1 MNVKNRRGFKFME
14 LEEFIKTKKRDFSAR
29 QTQTN
34 RFLRL
39 KTLVALTNKH
49 TSMYLLNEIPEGN
62 FLTLQDAKNYC
73 LKLPNNPF
81 EMVEGEA
88 NAKICSDYHRLC
100 IKGEIVEGDKQ
111 LLNAKSLGIN
121 RVAYFNVQLARQL
134 IKEQK
139 DSKVKTQMQE
149 RLKLI
154 NELPNRE
161 GYNPL

>member
-1 MNVKNRRGFKFME
+1 ME
-14 LEEFIKTKKRDFSAR
+14 IEEFIKDKKRQFSAR

-39 KTLVALTNKH
+39 KTLVGLTNKH

-62 FLTLQDAKNYC
+62 YLTLQDAKNFC
-73 LKLPNNPF
+73 LKIANNPF
-81 EMVEGEA
+81 DMVEGEA
-88 NAKICSDYHRLC
+88 NAKICSDYHKLC
-100 IKGEIVEGDKQ
+100 IKGEIVEGKKQ
-111 LLNAKSLGIN
+111 QLVAKSLSIN
-121 RVAYFNVQLARQL
+121 RVAYFNVQLAREL
-134 IKEQK
+134 INNQK
-139 DSKVKTQMQE
+139 DNKIKAVMQE

>member
-1 MNVKNRRGFKFME
+1 MDEV
-14 LEEFIKTKKRDFSAR
+14 EFIKSKKRDFSAR

-39 KTLVALTNKH
+39 KTLTSLTNKH
-49 TSMYLLNEIPEGN
+49 TELYVLNKIPEGN

-73 LKLPNNPF
+73 LKLANNPF

-100 IKGEIVEGDKQ
+100 IKGIILDGKTQQ
-111 LLNAKSLGIN
+111 LTAKSLGIN
-121 RVAYFNVQLARQL
+121 RVAYFNVQLAREL
-134 IKEQK
+134 IANVK
-139 DSKVKTQMQE
+139 DDKTKKPMLE

-161 GYNPL
+161 GYQPL